1 MNHPPNPATRPI
13 QAREKLDFQL
23 DERIPRF
30 WNGGDPYKTR
40 FFDAMSLTFPIGER
54 YFISSVRAFRDQ
66 VTDPHLLKEVKDFTR
81 QEAQHSMLHTQYNNR
96 LHRQGINVPRI
107 LRRQEQRLFGFV
119 RQKAS
124 REFTLGMTA
133 ASEAIAMRE
142 AGIDYAC
149 LSVITNFAAG
159 ISATPLAH
167 GEVAEQMDKSGEAA
181 IKVLFGAIERLP

>member
-1 MNHPPNPATRPI
+1 MYVCSNGPRYETPFEIETYR
-13 QAREKLDFQL
+13 KLGAD
-23 DERIPRF
+23 
-30 WNGGDPYKTR
+30 
-40 FFDAMSLTFPIGER
+40 
-54 YFISSVRAFRDQ
+54 V
-66 VTDPHLLKEVKDFTR
+66 V
-81 QEAQHSMLHTQYNNR
+81 
-96 LHRQGINVPRI
+96 
-107 LRRQEQRLFGFV
+107 
-119 RQKAS
+119 
-124 REFTLGMTA
+124 GMTA